1 MRWTQ
6 KVSNTIKRGI
16 RNWLNIQPSGPY
28 NIQIQEIMDF
38 ELAAI
43 RSRIWYRGD
52 GNELEQ
58 FYQQSPEAADRFK
71 FWASRC
77 TPGMEMRKIHTGLPG
92 LIVRILSSIILSAM
106 NDFEFGSPKQESLW
120 KEIEKENKFRKGLEE
135 ALKEALYIGDGAYK
149 VTIDTALS
157 EYPILEWYPG
167 DRVEI
172 VQQRGRLKEVVFKTP
187 ITDHRQEYVLY
198 EYYGYGYIR
207 NELYKGDTLVD
218 YKTIEATKNYAD
230 WKFDEKTILAVPL
243 KIYESAKWQGRGG
256 SIFDGKLDSF
266 DAFDETWS
274 QWMDALRAGRAKE
287 YIPECFLPRNP
298 KTGEILQP
306 NHFDN
311 RYIKTDQDMGEGA
324 QNKIDVEQP
333 AIPHDSYLA
342 SYVTALDLCL
352 QGIISPSTLGIDVKK
367 LDNAEAQREK
377 EKTTLYTRDAIVEAL
392 QEDLPTVIGAC
403 INAYHLL
410 HGEAVEEVKV
420 DIPFGEYANPSF
432 ESQVETLTKARP
444 GSPVM
449 SVEAQVEELYGDSK
463 DEDWKK
469 EEIARLKAEQGI
481 AEMEEPGVSM
491 AAPGFQV
498 NMEGG
503 MPGEGQSNEPTVP
516 DEPEGIPGAAAGG
529 KGAGAAGNIRSGKE

>member
-6 KVSNTIKRGI
+6 KLSDNIKRGI
-16 RNWLNIQPSGPY
+16 RSWLNIQPAGPY

-106 NDFEFGSPKQESLW
+106 NDFEFSDKKHESLW

-167 DRVEI
+167 DRIEI
-172 VQQRGRLKEVVFKTP
+172 VRQRGRVKEVVFKTQ
-187 ITDHRQEYVLY
+187 IMDHRQEYVLY

-207 NELYKGDTLVD
+207 NELYRGEALVD
-218 YKTIEATKNYAD
+218 HKAVEATKGLTD
-230 WKFDEKTILAVPL
+230 WKFDDKTMLAVPI

-298 KTGEILQP
+298 TTGEVLAP

-342 SYVTALDLCL
+342 SYITALDLCL

-392 QEDLPTVIGAC
+392 QEELPEVIGAC

-410 HGEAVEEVKV
+410 HGEAVEDVKV

-444 GSPVM
+444 GAPVM

-463 DEDWKK
+463 DEAWKK

-481 AEMEEPGVSM
+481 AEVEEPGINL
-491 AAPGFQV
+491 AAGGFQV

-503 MPGEGQSNEPTVP
+503 MPGEGQSDEPPVP
-516 DEPEGIPGAAAGG
+516 DEPEGVPGAAAGG
-529 KGAGAAGNIRSGKE
+529 KGAGATGNIRAGKE

>member
-1 MRWTQ
+1 MRWAQ
-6 KVSNTIKRGI
+6 KLSDNIKRGI
-16 RNWLNIQPSGPY
+16 RSWLNIQPAGPY

-43 RSRIWYRGD
+43 RNRIWYRGD

-58 FYQQSPEAADRFK
+58 FYHQSPEAADRFK

-106 NDFEFGSPKQESLW
+106 NDFEFDSPKQESLW
-120 KEIEKENKFRKGLEE
+120 LEIEKENKFRKGLEE

-149 VTIDTALS
+149 VTIDTTLS

-167 DRVEI
+167 DRIEI

-187 ITDHRQEYVLY
+187 IMDHRHEYILY

-207 NELYKGDTLVD
+207 NELYRGDTLVD
-218 YKTIEATKNYAD
+218 HKTIEATKTLTD
-230 WKFDEKTILAVPL
+230 WKFDKKTILAVPV

-298 KTGEILQP
+298 ATGEILQP

-311 RYIKTDQDMGEGA
+311 RYIKTDQDMGESA
-324 QNKIDVEQP
+324 QNKINVEQP

-392 QEDLPTVIGAC
+392 QEDLPSVIGAC

-410 HGEAVEEVKV
+410 HGEAVEDVKV

-444 GSPVM
+444 GAPVM

-463 DEDWKK
+463 DEAWKK

-481 AEMEEPGVSM
+481 AEVEEPGINL
-491 AAPGFQV
+491 AAGGFQV

-503 MPGEGQSNEPTVP
+503 MPGEGQSDEPPVP
-516 DEPEGIPGAAAGG
+516 DEPEGVPGAAAGG
-529 KGAGAAGNIRSGKE
+529 KGTGADGNIRPGKE